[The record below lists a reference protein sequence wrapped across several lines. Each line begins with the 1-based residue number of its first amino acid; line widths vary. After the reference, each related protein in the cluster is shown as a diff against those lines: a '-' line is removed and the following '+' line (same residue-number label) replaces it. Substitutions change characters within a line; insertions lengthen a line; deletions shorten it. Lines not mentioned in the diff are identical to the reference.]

1 MINIVIDTNVIV
13 SSFLNKFGVPS
24 QIVKLVYDK
33 KVQLFLSEEIF
44 YEYKTV
50 LRRTKFNIDEIKIND
65 FLTSILK
72 FSMLLKPNKIEEIK
86 FSDNSDLKFYKLAI
100 FAKAILITRNKHFP
114 NESLVQSPREFIN
127 LLMDS

>member
-1 MINIVIDTNVIV
+1 MINIVIDTNVIM

-50 LRRTKFNIDEIKIND
+50 LRKTKFNIDEIK
-65 FLTSILK
+65 
-72 FSMLLKPNKIEEIK
+72 
-86 FSDNSDLKFYKLAI
+86 
-100 FAKAILITRNKHFP
+100 
-114 NESLVQSPREFIN
+114 
-127 LLMDS
+127 